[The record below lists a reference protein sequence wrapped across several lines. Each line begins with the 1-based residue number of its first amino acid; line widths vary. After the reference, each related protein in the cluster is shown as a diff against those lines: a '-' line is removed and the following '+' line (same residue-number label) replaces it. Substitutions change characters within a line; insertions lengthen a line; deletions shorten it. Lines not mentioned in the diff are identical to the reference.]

1 MLAHFTL
8 DFPPTTGF
16 DDSQE
21 PTAPCGGFNP
31 NSNNLTAW
39 PLSGGQIA
47 LDSYHPQITLLYRA
61 QLMGSSSWL
70 NLTDG
75 FVQMTGFGKL
85 CITAPA
91 LPSNWSG
98 KAGVIQVIGQPP
110 DGILYQVSLLR
121 SRVLSSLADCSA
133 LVSTS
138 WTELQEVDCVSM
150 GRELLLLLQVL
161 DSTSRARMSFSVPQ
175 PRVAVQHQVR
185 RQRLQVNHRLE
196 PGIILSNWACWD
208 FWQLSLS

>member
-1 MLAHFTL
+1 MKFLVLLVAVPAALAHFTL

-16 DDSQE
+16 DEDQE
-21 PTAPCGGFNP
+21 PNAPCGGFNP
-31 NSNNLTAW
+31 NVNNLTAW

-47 LDSYHPQITLLYRA
+47 LDSHHPQMTILYRA
-61 QLMGSSSWL
+61 QLMGSSSWF

-75 FVQMTGFGKL
+75 FVQMTGLGEL

-133 LVSTS
+133 LVSTL

-150 GRELLLLLQVL
+150 GQGLLLLLQVL
-161 DSTSRARMSFSVPQ
+161 DSTSRARISFSVPQ
-175 PRVAVQHQVR
+175 P
-185 RQRLQVNHRLE
+185 
-196 PGIILSNWACWD
+196 
-208 FWQLSLS
+208 